1 MSCTVEDEL
10 TAYVD
15 GELSVVEAARVRAHL
30 ASCADC
36 RATETLLRRT
46 LTELAT
52 LPAFE
57 PSAGLRRRVLSE
69 VEALPRP
76 WPERLRAWFR
86 PTVLAPVAGVALA
99 GAVAVVAVG
108 RLRRRNASVERRAPS
123 SRSPRHYELLTDYEV
138 VGLSPEDLEVVEHL
152 DQLQKEGRP

>member
-15 GELSVVEAARVRAHL
+15 GELSQTEAARVRGHL
-30 ASCADC
+30 DSCAAC
-36 RATETLLRRT
+36 RSTEALLRRA
-46 LTELAT
+46 LPELAT

-57 PSAGLRRRVLSE
+57 PSAALRRRVLAE

-76 WPERLRAWFR
+76 WAERMRAWLR
-86 PTVLAPVAGVALA
+86 PGVLGSAGAALAAAVVVLLVTDRAGVAERRMEL
-99 GAVAVVAVG
+99 AVAE
-108 RLRRRNASVERRAPS
+108 N
-123 SRSPRHYELLTDYEV
+123 YELLSDYEV
-138 VGLSPEDLEVVEHL
+138 VGLSPDDLEVVEQL